1 MPDRRDVGMMCLSLM
16 FCQKFVFMSRLQDMS
31 KLMQL
36 NEMWKNK
43 GSSGHGQELPSGVRE
58 SSFIENPDAHDDIRT
73 HVGYIVATQA
83 RRVFADA

>member
-1 MPDRRDVGMMCLSLM
+1 
-16 FCQKFVFMSRLQDMS
+16 MS

-58 SSFIENPDAHDDIRT
+58 SSFIENPDAHDDIRRR
-73 HVGYIVATQA
+73 VGYIVATQA
-83 RRVFADA
+83 RWVCADAQSYY